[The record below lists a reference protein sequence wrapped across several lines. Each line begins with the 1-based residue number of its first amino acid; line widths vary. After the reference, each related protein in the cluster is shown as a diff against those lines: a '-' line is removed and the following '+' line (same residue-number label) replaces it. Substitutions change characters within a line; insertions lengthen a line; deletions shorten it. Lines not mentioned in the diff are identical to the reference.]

1 MGIRDI
7 MKYGLKDMNLIFF
20 SDIDGTI
27 INNNSFSYGN
37 NVKIIKE
44 LLEAG
49 HYVIFNSSK
58 TFYEI
63 DHILKS
69 ENLSIPFICETGGGV
84 YCPRG
89 FCGDNL
95 NKRSDYDIIFES
107 AKTSDFHMKI
117 KSILLEEFKDELL
130 FFDDMS
136 LKMKEKFSGLSAKDL
151 ERASMRDF
159 SIPFKWHTV
168 NKKLNKLKSILHDFQ
183 LTVIK
188 GGRFFHICSNFD
200 KYSAMQHILSFMNH
214 NFPQQIFKTVGIGDS
229 SNDIEMLNKTDYKC
243 IVQSINNISLI
254 EGLSNKKFILST
266 THAPEGW
273 QECIENVFNQIRRTY
288 G

>member
-1 MGIRDI
+1 M
-7 MKYGLKDMNLIFF
+7 
-20 SDIDGTI
+20 
-27 INNNSFSYGN
+27 
-37 NVKIIKE
+37 
-44 LLEAG
+44 
-49 HYVIFNSSK
+49 
-58 TFYEI
+58 
-63 DHILKS
+63 
-69 ENLSIPFICETGGGV
+69 

-117 KSILLEEFKDELL
+117 KSILLEEFKDEVL

-214 NFPQQIFKTVGIGDS
+214 NFPQETFKTVGIGDS

>member
-69 ENLSIPFICETGGGV
+69 ENLSIPFIFETGGGV
-84 YCPRG
+84 Y
-89 FCGDNL
+89 L
-95 NKRSDYDIIFES
+95 
-107 AKTSDFHMKI
+107 
-117 KSILLEEFKDELL
+117 
-130 FFDDMS
+130 
-136 LKMKEKFSGLSAKDL
+136 
-151 ERASMRDF
+151 
-159 SIPFKWHTV
+159 
-168 NKKLNKLKSILHDFQ
+168 
-183 LTVIK
+183 
-188 GGRFFHICSNFD
+188 
-200 KYSAMQHILSFMNH
+200 
-214 NFPQQIFKTVGIGDS
+214 
-229 SNDIEMLNKTDYKC
+229 
-243 IVQSINNISLI
+243 SLI
-254 EGLSNKKFILST
+254 HI
-266 THAPEGW
+266 
-273 QECIENVFNQIRRTY
+273 
-288 G
+288 

>member
-107 AKTSDFHMKI
+107 AKTSDFHTKI
-117 KSILLEEFKDELL
+117 KSILLEEFKNEVL

-214 NFPQQIFKTVGIGDS
+214 NFPQETFKTVGIGDS

>member
-117 KSILLEEFKDELL
+117 KSILLEEFKNEVL

-159 SIPFKWHTV
+159 SIPFKWHAV

-214 NFPQQIFKTVGIGDS
+214 NFPQETFKTVGIGDS

-243 IVQSINNISLI
+243 IVQPINNISLI